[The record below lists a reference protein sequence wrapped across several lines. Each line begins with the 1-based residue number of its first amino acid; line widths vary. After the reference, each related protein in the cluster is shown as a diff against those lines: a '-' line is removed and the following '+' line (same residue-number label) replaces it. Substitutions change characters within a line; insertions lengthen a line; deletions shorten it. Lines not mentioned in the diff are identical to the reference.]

1 MTGGFLDRKR
11 ASELMQGAG
20 LDALVVVQ
28 PENFRYA
35 TGAHPGFPASW
46 RRAPTQIAVVPAD
59 VEADCAIVITDAME
73 GAVRARST
81 IRDVRTHPIWTDHLD
96 FRLVLASDPSP
107 ADAVKLAI
115 ERAGI
120 FPASRPSTYDATVA
134 LHHLRDI
141 LDERGL
147 ANACLGIELDFIP
160 VADMEAFRA
169 TLPQA
174 RFSNSSEVFG
184 RLRLIKC
191 EDEIALLRAAVD
203 LTETAIREVTRQARP
218 GHSANDLSSLFREAV
233 IVEARRR
240 GRTDLESEWTAFC
253 CGPEVRGA
261 GNGSA
266 KLEPGHAIKL
276 DCGCRL
282 SGYTSDI
289 ARTFILGKGSP
300 HQRALHD
307 AVDAAW
313 HAGFEALRP
322 GNPLKQVHDR
332 AQGRMR
338 EAGYTSYTR
347 GHVGH
352 GLGATIWNEEW
363 PYISATAETVIE
375 KNMVF
380 AYEVPFYAD
389 GVGAFTIED
398 NVLVTESGCESMNTM
413 PRGYCELNC

>member
-1 MTGGFLDRKR
+1 
-11 ASELMQGAG
+11 
-20 LDALVVVQ
+20 
-28 PENFRYA
+28 
-35 TGAHPGFPASW
+35 
-46 RRAPTQIAVVPAD
+46 
-59 VEADCAIVITDAME
+59 
-73 GAVRARST
+73 
-81 IRDVRTHPIWTDHLD
+81 
-96 FRLVLASDPSP
+96 
-107 ADAVKLAI
+107 
-115 ERAGI
+115 
-120 FPASRPSTYDATVA
+120 
-134 LHHLRDI
+134 
-141 LDERGL
+141 
-147 ANACLGIELDFIP
+147 
-160 VADMEAFRA
+160 
-169 TLPQA
+169 
-174 RFSNSSEVFG
+174 
-184 RLRLIKC
+184 LIKC

-203 LTETAIREVTRQARP
+203 LTETAMRETTRQARP

-233 IVEARRR
+233 IVEARER
-240 GRTDLESEWTAFC
+240 GRRDLESEWTAFC

-322 GNPLKQVHDR
+322 GNPLKRVHDR

-363 PYISATAETVIE
+363 PYISETAETMIE

-398 NVLVTESGCESMNTM
+398 NVLVTEGGCESMNTM
-413 PRGYCELNC
+413 PRGYCELNY